1 MIEISLTVGSILL
14 ALAVLLAL
22 VRIARGPGVLNR
34 VLAFDLVATAIVG
47 LIVLLSLRWR
57 SVFYLELILIFTML
71 GFLSSVA
78 FVLYLHR
85 TIRRRPDNADE
96 TTEPL

>member
-1 MIEISLTVGSILL
+1 MIEISLTIGSILL

-22 VRIARGPGVLNR
+22 ARIARGPGVLNR
-34 VLAFDLVATAIVG
+34 VLAFDLVATAVVG

-85 TIRRRPDNADE
+85 TIRRRDDRADE
-96 TTEPL
+96 TSEPL

>member
-1 MIEISLTVGSILL
+1 MIETSLTVGSILL

-34 VLAFDLVATAIVG
+34 VLAFDLVATAVVG

-85 TIRRRPDNADE
+85 TIRRRDDRADE
-96 TTEPL
+96 TSEPL